1 MALLDGAIF
10 EVVGPNGDTIGMFS
24 TVNGTV
30 SIPNLV
36 PGNYTVY
43 ERIPPKFHLLSKN
56 PAQNVTVREGE
67 TATLTFDN
75 DPFGE
80 LRVEKYSDTGEGLAG
95 VVVQIKHIESGR
107 TYSGTTEPGGAVQFS
122 ELTPGAYEVREIS
135 GIKGWKA
142 DLETIQTVNVVTG
155 QVSTVSFTNK
165 ELPGLHIEKY
175 DSSNNQVLSGITFRV
190 WKDGTYMRCFELCWK

>member
-1 MALLDGAIF
+1 MEFGR
-10 EVVGPNGDTIGMFS
+10 DTL
-24 TVNGTV
+24 VNGIV
-30 SIPNLV
+30 SGDKIRNRN
-36 PGNYTVY
+36 GAVY
-43 ERIPPKFHLLSKN
+43 ERILPKFHLLSKN

-155 QVSTVSFTNK
+155 QV
-165 ELPGLHIEKY
+165 
-175 DSSNNQVLSGITFRV
+175 
-190 WKDGTYMRCFELCWK
+190 